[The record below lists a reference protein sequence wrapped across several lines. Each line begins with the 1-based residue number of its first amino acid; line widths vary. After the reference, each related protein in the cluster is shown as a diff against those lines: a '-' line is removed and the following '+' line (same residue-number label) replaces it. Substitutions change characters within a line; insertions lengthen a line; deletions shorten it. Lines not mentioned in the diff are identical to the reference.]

1 MTIQVVDDA
10 IITSVFTICCF
21 FIPEEI
27 ENYVNFKGIGNFL
40 G

>member
-1 MTIQVVDDA
+1 MFMTIQVVADA
-10 IITSVFTICCF
+10 II